1 MSNER
6 FVVEV
11 GGINF
16 CSTRETLSKS
26 PCLKRLLIDSS
37 PDSNY
42 LFIDREGSSF
52 VFILNFLRTKLI
64 FQDLY
69 DRSYVAFLIEEAKFY
84 EIKEMEELLE
94 SILSGL

>member
-16 CSTRETLSKS
+16 CSTRQTLSKS
-26 PCLKRLLIDSS
+26 PCLKRLIECLS
-37 PDSNY
+37 PESDY
-42 LFIDREGSSF
+42 LFVDREGSSF